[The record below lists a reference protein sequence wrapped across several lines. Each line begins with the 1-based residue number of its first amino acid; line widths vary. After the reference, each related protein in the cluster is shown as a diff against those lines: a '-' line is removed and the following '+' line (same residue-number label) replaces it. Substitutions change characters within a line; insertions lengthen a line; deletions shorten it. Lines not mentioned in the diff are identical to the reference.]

1 MITAISAGSCA
12 YLWFLWLQARN
23 PSGRTCYPGSLL
35 NPPALKAIY
44 LRQSSPILHVV
55 LKVLKRPMPATSHNW
70 WLIGEPS
77 KMTWTKVRIVPN
89 CTNKWCEV
97 QISTSGWR
105 TYEPSKMARLAWLRT
120 WMTTGLHV
128 LLSTTLQ
135 GAAWEN
141 LLYPL
146 GTPYWIDNWF
156 FSQHADHMDFR
167 QRLWDFTLCMY
178 IIVYT

>member
-1 MITAISAGSCA
+1 MFRI
-12 YLWFLWLQARN
+12 LQHW
-23 PSGRTCYPGSLL
+23 
-35 NPPALKAIY
+35 KQIY

-89 CTNKWCEV
+89 CANKWCEV

-105 TYEPSKMARLAWLRT
+105 TYEPSKMARLALLGT
-120 WMTTGLHV
+120 WMKTGLHV
-128 LLSTTLQ
+128 LLSHYTTGGCLR
-135 GAAWEN
+135 EPLVPFRYN
-141 LLYPL
+141 LLNRQLIFQSACWLNNKQNL
-146 GTPYWIDNWF
+146 GRGA
-156 FSQHADHMDFR
+156 QRHMGHMDLR

-178 IIVYT
+178 IHNYIYNYRFIYLFIICI